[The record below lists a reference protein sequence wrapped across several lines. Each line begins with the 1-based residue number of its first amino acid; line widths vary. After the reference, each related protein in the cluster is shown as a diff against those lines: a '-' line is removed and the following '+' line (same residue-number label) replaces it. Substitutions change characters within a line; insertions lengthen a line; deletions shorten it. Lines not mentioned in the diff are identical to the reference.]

1 MLVSNTI
8 LLVIAKLFLLILLT
22 SISSIESRI
31 LSVITIVRHGA
42 RTPKS
47 FKKIVSKLYYGS
59 ITSSL
64 IVNGIRQQQ
73 LLGKWMKN
81 RYIKEYKLIT
91 KKYNPDDSLFISS
104 PSQRAIFSASGFVQG
119 LYEDYVTKPIF
130 SIDKSNLKDDN
141 KPPAVDFDM
150 TDEWLN
156 QDIPIYIKDSYN
168 DHIFHPND
176 CKLTINSEKT
186 ITEELFLRK
195 KLFPEFTQQE
205 IVTIIDDIKLQI
217 PYLFSEYSPEKYYS
231 MKFLK
236 DLNIFL
242 KQVEPMLI
250 TKHQFSQSTLKALRI
265 TNIEKLYG
273 FRIIE
278 SIGKKL
284 SASGFFDEIIKNF
297 DQVVNKEVRGNSID
311 KKKFI
316 LFSGHDGNLFAILS
330 NLFDTDYLTNM
341 CLESQD
347 NVDYYNMLVCP
358 FASSL
363 IFELHSV
370 EAAIDDNI
378 NNLNKTIED
387 YYVKIIYN
395 GEEIKEGLN
404 KALIHYE
411 GLGGFEYSQFRN
423 FLLSRTDMRYKLL
436 YCNTNDDIDYTIPN
450 NYK

>member
-1 MLVSNTI
+1 
-8 LLVIAKLFLLILLT
+8 
-22 SISSIESRI
+22 
-31 LSVITIVRHGA
+31 
-42 RTPKS
+42 
-47 FKKIVSKLYYGS
+47 LYYGS

-265 TNIEKLYG
+265 MNIEKLYG